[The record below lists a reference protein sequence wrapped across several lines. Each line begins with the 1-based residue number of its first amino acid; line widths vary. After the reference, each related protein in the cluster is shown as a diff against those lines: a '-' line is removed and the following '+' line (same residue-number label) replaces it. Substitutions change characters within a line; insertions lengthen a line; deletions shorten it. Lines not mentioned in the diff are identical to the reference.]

1 MRENREK
8 FVWSVS
14 LCSYYSCCSRFMVL
28 NRSVRSN
35 FHREMH
41 ENLRKFVWSASPC
54 SYRSRCSR
62 FMFLKRSVRCNF
74 HREAREKREQKRE
87 CPQEDLTAK
96 CAKIGN
102 KNGVSLGSL
111 SSTLR
116 KFCRKGFLLAHPAL
130 NPWATGGFPSLSHPT
145 PRGCTKPA
153 KACMVY
159 LSLFVLFAL
168 FAVHVSKREC
178 PL

>member
-1 MRENREK
+1 MEFKGSVRSKSNHEMRENREK

-96 CAKIGN
+96 CAKTAN
-102 KNGVSLGSL
+102 KKKSVRWKPKGSVHYNFHRETRENHESLYGL
-111 SSTLR
+111 LLLVRTLR
-116 KFCRKGFLLAHPAL
+116 VV
-130 NPWATGGFPSLSHPT
+130 
-145 PRGCTKPA
+145 RG
-153 KACMVY
+153 
-159 LSLFVLFAL
+159 SRF
-168 FAVHVSKREC
+168 
-178 PL
+178 